1 MSHTLPKI
9 SFWQGVNNRKNIEY
23 EIYFIHHYV
32 NEIRIPAISRIYN
45 WCVFMFWF
53 IHIQKDETKNAY
65 LYEKLFLTRF
75 SDHLKISI

>member
-32 NEIRIPAISRIYN
+32 NEIRIPTMSRIY
-45 WCVFMFWF
+45 
-53 IHIQKDETKNAY
+53 
-65 LYEKLFLTRF
+65 KLVCIYVLVYSCKER
-75 SDHLKISI
+75 